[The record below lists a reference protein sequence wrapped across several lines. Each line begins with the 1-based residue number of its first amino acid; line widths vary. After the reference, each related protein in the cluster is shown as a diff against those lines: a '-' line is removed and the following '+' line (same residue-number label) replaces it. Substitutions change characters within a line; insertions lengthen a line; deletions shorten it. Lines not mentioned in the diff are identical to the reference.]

1 MKSIGITK
9 HLDDLGRFTLSVE
22 VRRRFDLNWH
32 DAVEIYIDGDRV
44 VLKKFNPCYVF
55 CDEAGDV
62 ISFIGKRI
70 CAKCLALLTK
80 NE

>member
-1 MKSIGITK
+1 MKSIGITRR
-9 HLDDLGRFTLSVE
+9 LDDLGRITLPVE
-22 VRRRFDLNWH
+22 VRRKFDLNWH
-32 DAVEIYIDGDRV
+32 DAVEIYIDDDRV
-44 VLKKFNPCYVF
+44 VLKKFNPCCVF

-62 ISFIGKRI
+62 ISFRGKRI